1 MDALQNHGVSPEQ
14 TDTLP
19 AWVDD
24 FNDRVTS
31 PTLPECFAPMKG
43 DLADYS
49 SLLFEYKQLLD
60 VLLNVGL
67 VNRMFHVELAA
78 SPRLWLEWAAQNNIH
93 PYIYDYIPSRPDHL
107 WSKPPQERG
116 TLLYPSC
123 LAHAQRCHPQFR
135 SGHRYGQPAHSGRW
149 PETRRNL
156 LPDMKTWPDNADA
169 SGWYYLTVQEA
180 TNGHTFERKEDRVH
194 ERWIKLK

>member
-107 WSKPPQERG
+107 WSKPPPRARN
-116 TLLYPSC
+116 PSLPLVPSTC
-123 LAHAQRCHPQFR
+123 SAMPSTVSVRTSIWTTCAFWPLARNKAGPAP
-135 SGHRYGQPAHSGRW
+135 RYEDPAG
-149 PETRRNL
+149 
-156 LPDMKTWPDNADA
+156 
-169 SGWYYLTVQEA
+169 
-180 TNGHTFERKEDRVH
+180 
-194 ERWIKLK
+194 

>member
-24 FNDRVTS
+24 FNNRVTS
-31 PTLPECFAPMKG
+31 PTLPEGFAPMKG

-60 VLLNVGL
+60 VPLNVGL

-78 SPRLWLEWAAQNNIH
+78 SPRLWLEWAAQNNI
-93 PYIYDYIPSRPDHL
+93 PPTSTTTSPAAQITCGPS
-107 WSKPPQERG
+107 PPERG
-116 TLLYPSC
+116 ALLYPSC

-135 SGHRYGQPAHSGRW
+135 SGHQYGQPAHSGRW

>member
-107 WSKPPQERG
+107 WSKPPQSEEPFSTPRAWHMLSDAIHSFGPDIDMDNLRILAAGQKQGG
-116 TLLYPSC
+116 TCSP
-123 LAHAQRCHPQFR
+123 
-135 SGHRYGQPAHSGRW
+135 
-149 PETRRNL
+149 
-156 LPDMKTWPDNADA
+156 
-169 SGWYYLTVQEA
+169 
-180 TNGHTFERKEDRVH
+180 
-194 ERWIKLK
+194 I

>member
-24 FNDRVTS
+24 FNNRVTS
-31 PTLPECFAPMKG
+31 PTLPEGFAPMKG

-60 VLLNVGL
+60 VPLNVGL

-78 SPRLWLEWAAQNNIH
+78 SPRLWLEWAAQNNI
-93 PYIYDYIPSRPDHL
+93 PPTSTTTSPAAQITCGPS
-107 WSKPPQERG
+107 PPRARS
-116 TLLYPSC
+116 PSLPLVPSTC
-123 LAHAQRCHPQFR
+123 SAMPSTVSLRTSIWTTCAFWPLARNKAEPAP
-135 SGHRYGQPAHSGRW
+135 RY
-149 PETRRNL
+149 ENL
-156 LPDMKTWPDNADA
+156 A
-169 SGWYYLTVQEA
+169 G
-180 TNGHTFERKEDRVH
+180 
-194 ERWIKLK
+194 